1 VYPQG
6 SEWRRWD
13 LHVHTPDTILNDQFG
28 TWEEYL
34 TAIEVHPTVKVMGI
48 TDYMTITNY
57 QKLRELKTYGRIPN
71 IELLIPNIEFRIAPP
86 TEKATAVNIHLLICP
101 DDPNHEQEIL
111 NALGRLH
118 WRYDKGNYSCV
129 PDQLEALGRAFD
141 PSILDARAALRAG
154 VTQFK
159 VDVSRFREWYDGE
172 QWLRQ
177 NSLVAV
183 DAGET
188 GLSGFQRDGAW
199 AATRDE
205 ITRFSQILFSGRP
218 GEREFWLGQGT
229 DENRETVK
237 RLGGPKP
244 CVHGSDAHDIAKLF
258 NPAQDR
264 FCWIKAD
271 PTFEG
276 LRQILYE
283 PGDRVFIGPTPP
295 VYYDE
300 ARIIKKIRLRNANGW
315 FDDAELPLN
324 AGLVSIIGQKGSGKS
339 ALAELIAY
347 AAGSWEAD
355 SPDRFLTR
363 AGHHLEGLEIS
374 LERADGSDARAV
386 LGYRALEENGVRY
399 LSQKFVERLCSED
412 HLGTAL
418 VREIEAVIFSYTD
431 PTDTLNASNF
441 EELRTLRTQSIREEG
456 DRWRSDIHRLIREEC
471 ALRENAAKLH
481 EKNARVKALTG
492 ERDGLVKQMPKA
504 ASAEEEHIQRE
515 LQGKR
520 EALTRVQQAAGVE
533 KQALQK
539 IADIRNR
546 VAGFKAQ
553 MTRFCSELEVLLT
566 EAGIPEADRAA
577 FRPTFPEDTEAPLTR
592 RATALRQAIANR
604 EGTPENPADG
614 TIRSLQ
620 GQIAALERRASADK
634 ARQERIRVIQTRI
647 AAIGTE
653 LERLVR
659 EIAQIEGPEKARIAA
674 ARSERVQAY
683 VAYFE
688 NLRRE
693 HETLEELYRPV
704 EARLHSGSAS
714 AQEQDLEFSIRW
726 EADLPAWLERGAT
739 LFDQRKVLPY
749 GNMQGI
755 AEAAGRILVPAWT
768 SGNPA
773 QIGPALDE
781 FLAKF
786 RDRNLPPS
794 SYLRTGVTVQDAFQ
808 WLYETEHV
816 RLTYGL
822 KYNGVELEKLSP
834 GTKGIVLLI
843 LYLGM
848 DIGDTRPL
856 IVDQPDENLDNES
869 IYNLLTTYFK
879 EAKQR
884 RQIILITHNPNLVVN
899 SDSEQVIVATAKRYE
914 NGLPHMTYQSGALEN
929 TSPEERGIR
938 QQVCRILEGGADA
951 FLKRERRYS
960 LAGG

>member
-1 VYPQG
+1 
-6 SEWRRWD
+6 
-13 LHVHTPDTILNDQFG
+13 
-28 TWEEYL
+28 
-34 TAIEVHPTVKVMGI
+34 MGI

-57 QKLRELKTYGRIPN
+57 QRLRELKAYGRIPN

-86 TEKATAVNIHLLICP
+86 TDRATAVNIHLLICP
-101 DDPNHEQEIL
+101 DDPHHEQETL

-118 WRYDKGNYSCV
+118 WRYGKGNYSCV
-129 PDQLEALGRAFD
+129 PDQLGALGRAFD
-141 PSILDARAALRAG
+141 PGIRDDRAALRAG

-159 VDVSRFREWYDGE
+159 VDFSRFREWYDGE

-188 GLSGFQRDGAW
+188 GLSGFQRDRAW

-229 DENRETVK
+229 DENRETMK

-244 CVHGSDAHDIAKLF
+244 CVHGSDAHEIAKLF

-276 LRQILYE
+276 LRQILHE
-283 PGDRVFIGPTPP
+283 PRDRVFIGPTPP

-300 ARIIKKIRLRNANGW
+300 ARVIRKIKLRSTNGW
-315 FDDAELPLN
+315 FDDMELPLN

-363 AGHHLEGLEIS
+363 AGKHLEGLEIL
-374 LERADGSDARAV
+374 LERADASESRAV
-386 LGYRALEENGVRY
+386 LGYRTLEENGVRY
-399 LSQKFVERLCSED
+399 LSQKFVERLCAED
-412 HLGTAL
+412 HLGMAL
-418 VREIEAVIFSYTD
+418 VQEIEAVIFSYTD

-441 EELRTLRTQSIREEG
+441 EELRILLTQSIRDEG
-456 DRWRSDIHRLIREEC
+456 DRLRSDIGRLIREEC
-471 ALRENAAKLH
+471 ALRDSAAKLP
-481 EKNARVKALTG
+481 EKQARIKALAA
-492 ERDGLVKQMPKA
+492 EREGLAKQVPKA
-504 ASAEEEHIQRE
+504 ASAEEELIQKE
-515 LQGKR
+515 LQEKR
-520 EALTRVQQAAGVE
+520 EALIKAQHAAGVD
-533 KQALQK
+533 KQALQRV
-539 IADIRNR
+539 ADIRNR
-546 VAGFKAQ
+546 IVGFKAQ
-553 MTRFCSELEVLLT
+553 MTRFYVELEALLT

-577 FRPTFPEDTEAPLTR
+577 FRPTFAEDTEASLAR
-592 RATALRQAIANR
+592 RSTALRHVIANR
-604 EGTPENPADG
+604 EGNLDNPAEG

-620 GQIAALERRASADK
+620 VKIATLEKRASADK
-634 ARQERIRVIQTRI
+634 ARQERTRVIQTRI
-647 AAIGTE
+647 GAIGTE
-653 LERLVR
+653 LERLVK
-659 EIAQIEGPEKARIAA
+659 EIAQIEGPEKERIAA
-674 ARSERVQAY
+674 VRDERAQAY
-683 VAYFE
+683 TAYFE
-688 NLRRE
+688 NLTRE
-693 HETLEELYRPV
+693 QGTLQELYRPV
-704 EARLHSGSAS
+704 EAKLHSGSAS
-714 AQEQDLEFSIRW
+714 APEQDLEFSIRW
-726 EADLPAWLERGAT
+726 EADLPTWLERGAA
-739 LFDQRKVLPY
+739 LFDQRKILPY

-755 AEAAGRILVPAWT
+755 ADAADGILAPAWT
-768 SGNPA
+768 SGDPA
-773 QIGPALDE
+773 RIGPALNE
-781 FLAKF
+781 FLTKF

-816 RLTYGL
+816 SLTYGL
-822 KYNGVELEKLSP
+822 RYNGVELEKLSP

-869 IYNLLTTYFK
+869 IYNLLTAYFK
-879 EAKQR
+879 DAKQR

-899 SDSEQVIVATAKRYE
+899 SDSEQVIVATATRFE

-929 TSPEERGIR
+929 VSPEETGIR

-960 LAGG
+960 LIGG